1 MKISDMRIL
10 ALILPLLCLTIST
23 GMARVN
29 QDSISYELALSFEID
44 KQQLFGTA
52 HLLVPPGQE
61 LSLILSP
68 VEVSR
73 IVLSK
78 PSAPPAIIKHHD
90 VSHLKLPSAGVQQEI
105 FISFSKKIINGRDN
119 ILAKEGITLLH
130 DWYPYPTKE
139 VEFTTI
145 AELPRGFTALV
156 ESDFPADNRDG
167 LHYFKFSKQ
176 VQNIHFVAAPFIVNS
191 LEVRDGLNIYTYF
204 HRENQYLSTDYLRAA
219 AGYIK
224 RYEQIIGAYPY
235 NHFAIVEN
243 LLPTGYGMPTFTL
256 LGRSVIRLPFIKD
269 ISLGHEIL
277 HSWFGNSIKVAE
289 DSGNWAEGLTSYMA
303 DWLYREDKQQG
314 AVNRKEQILK
324 YLNYV
329 PEDAAIPLQ
338 SFRSASHNQPMA
350 RSVRSVGY
358 IKGALLFHELRE
370 TYGIKVFYN
379 ALQSFYSQ
387 FKDKKAGWQD
397 IQKVFENNTGATLD
411 TFFRQRLDRPTIPAF
426 SIQILMSDVVSDPNT
441 LSFTVKQNTDEPYDF
456 ILPITIET
464 STGPEYFSRHIQ
476 STSEKIQLELNS
488 PPSTLIIDPG
498 YDLLRDLHQDER
510 VVTWSFFMGPNPIW
524 VIPAAKDDTSFDRL
538 FELFGNQYWEMKRP
552 GAYTKSELADHNLIL
567 LGADNPITT
576 SYFGSIKRPASG
588 IVIESRKHPLNRD
601 KSILLISASDQQ
613 QVELILRKLSHYGK
627 YSYLHFIDGKIV
639 DRDFNPG
646 QMGILY
652 PIADEPQIMATK
664 KVQRLDDTIR
674 DIAEKKVIYVG
685 ETHTSM
691 ADHHLQYL
699 IIESLY
705 KKNKDIAIGMEMFP
719 ASSQEVLDAYVA
731 KDSTMTERDFLKK
744 SRYFDVWRFDYRYYR
759 KIINFAKAR
768 SIPVVGLNIE
778 REVVSSIFKHGS
790 PDKLSAE
797 QLQLLPKEM
806 DLSLPG
812 YYERLN
818 SMHSL
823 HVHGGHG
830 KGNVGGFI
838 QAQATWDEVMADNIV
853 KYLSS
858 NPASQMIVLAG
869 SQHTRKDSG
878 IPPRVDRRLNVPQ
891 VTLHNVNSSS
901 KPSEQIADFVIYF
914 DDLELPPAGKIG
926 ISLEEI
932 EENGDTF
939 VKITGLTSGG
949 NAGKAGLRRGDI
961 LQTID
966 GYAIK
971 DMEDIRIAMVGALP
985 GDIVQVELRRSS
997 FGIEQDKLQ
1006 YGVELHAPND
1016 QQL

>member
-1 MKISDMRIL
+1 M
-10 ALILPLLCLTIST
+10 
-23 GMARVN
+23 
-29 QDSISYELALSFEID
+29 
-44 KQQLFGTA
+44 
-52 HLLVPPGQE
+52 
-61 LSLILSP
+61 
-68 VEVSR
+68 
-73 IVLSK
+73 
-78 PSAPPAIIKHHD
+78 
-90 VSHLKLPSAGVQQEI
+90 QQEI
-105 FISFSKKIINGRDN
+105 FISFTKKIINEREN
-119 ILAKEGITLLH
+119 ILASEGITLLH
-130 DWYPYPTKE
+130 NWYPYPTKE

-145 AELPRGFTALV
+145 AELPSDFTAIV
-156 ESDFPADNRDG
+156 ESDYPAESRDG
-167 LHYFKFSKQ
+167 LHYFKFSKRT
-176 VQNIHFVAAPFIVNS
+176 QNLHFVAAPFIVNS
-191 LEVRDGLNIYTYF
+191 LEVRDGLNVYTYF
-204 HRENQYLSTDYLRAA
+204 HSENQYLSADYLRAA
-219 AGYIK
+219 AGYLQ
-224 RYEQIIGAYPY
+224 RYEQIIGEYPY

-269 ISLGHEIL
+269 TSLGHEIL
-277 HSWFGNSIKVAE
+277 HSWFGNSIEVAE

-329 PEDAAIPLQ
+329 TEDAAIPLQ

-358 IKGALLFHELRE
+358 IKGALVFHELRE
-370 TYGIKVFYN
+370 TFGKKVFYN

-397 IQKVFENNTGATLD
+397 IQLVFENITGTTLD
-411 TFFRQRLDRPTIPAF
+411 NFFRQRLDRPTIPTF
-426 SIQILMSDVVSDPNT
+426 TIQNLISDVVSDPNT
-441 LSFTVKQNTDEPYDF
+441 LSFTVKQHTEEPYLF
-456 ILPITIET
+456 SLPITVET
-464 STGPEYFSRHIQ
+464 STGPEYFNKQIQ

-488 PPSTLIIDPG
+488 PPITLTIDPG
-498 YDLLRDLHQDER
+498 YDLLRDLHHDER
-510 VVTWSFFMGPNPIW
+510 VITWSFFMGPNPVW
-524 VIPAAKDDTSFDRL
+524 VIPEAEGDTSFNNLYDI
-538 FELFGNQYWEMKRP
+538 FGSKHWEMKKP
-552 GAYTKSELADHNLIL
+552 GTYSKSELQDHNLIL
-567 LGADNPITT
+567 LGSDNPVTK
-576 SYFGSIKRPASG
+576 SYFGAVKRPASG
-588 IVIESRKHPLNRD
+588 IVIESRKHPLNKD
-601 KSILLISASDQQ
+601 KSILLVSASDQQ
-613 QVELILRKLSHYGK
+613 QVELVLRKLSHYGK
-627 YSYLHFIDGKIV
+627 YSYLHFIDGRIV

-646 QMGILY
+646 QMGTQF

-664 KVQRLDDTIR
+664 KVQRFDDTIR
-674 DIAEKKVIYVG
+674 DIAEAKVIYVG

-699 IIESLY
+699 IIEGLY
-705 KKNKDIAIGMEMFP
+705 KRNKDIAIGMEMFP
-719 ASSQEVLDAYVA
+719 ASSQKVLDAYIA
-731 KDSTMTERDFLKK
+731 KDSTMTERDFLKE
-744 SRYFDVWRFDYRYYR
+744 SQYFDVWRYDYRYYR
-759 KIINFAKAR
+759 KIINFAKTR

-790 PDKLSAE
+790 PDKLSSE
-797 QLQLLPKEM
+797 QLQLLPNEM

-838 QAQATWDEVMADNIV
+838 KAQATWDEVMADNVV

-878 IPPRVDRRLNVPQ
+878 IPPRVERRLNVPQ
-891 VTLHNVNSSS
+891 VTLHNANNSE
-901 KPSEQIADFVIYF
+901 KPSEQISDFVIYI
-914 DDLELPPAGKIG
+914 DDLKLPPAGKIG
-926 ISLEEI
+926 ISLEEMK
-932 EENGDTF
+932 ENGDTF

-966 GYAIK
+966 GYTIK

-985 GDIVQVELRRSS
+985 GEIVQVELRRSS
-997 FGIEQDKLQ
+997 FGIEQEKLQ
-1006 YGVELHAPND
+1006 FGVELHAPND
-1016 QQL
+1016 RQQ